1 MHVPTGIKAQL
12 AAVGSTFV
20 RRVVG
25 QLSHLDTEN
34 LKKEMRYWLHLDDP
48 IPGEEVPL
56 PEKDG

>member
-1 MHVPTGIKAQL
+1 
-12 AAVGSTFV
+12 VGSTFV